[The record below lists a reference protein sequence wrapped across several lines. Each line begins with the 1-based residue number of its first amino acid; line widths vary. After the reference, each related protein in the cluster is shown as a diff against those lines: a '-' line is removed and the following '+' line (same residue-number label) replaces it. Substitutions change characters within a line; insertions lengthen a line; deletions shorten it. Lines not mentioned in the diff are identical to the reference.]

1 MFDRAWTFQ
10 EHLLS
15 PRTIL
20 YGLETIMWECEEVFC
35 DELAGTW
42 LPNHDRLSSK
52 SVLRKPLPKMR
63 KMMRRFESTTKTPH
77 QLPHTENLL
86 AWLKRWSELVCEY
99 KARAITVPED
109 RTMAFVDVAQAF
121 SATTGLTYLAG
132 IWTEFLLEGL
142 LWHEREETEEHFPTY
157 RPPKLLELGA
167 KLTPSSSWF
176 SCPRYDSA
184 GAYYPVRSI
193 EGRRVES
200 FFSDASPQKTSW
212 ATLESFQ
219 WPNWPVNVHPPYASY
234 NLSGLRITLHGATF
248 LEGSLHHV
256 HSIYEQAK
264 YYCRDLESQFEP
276 SYNLGWNQTWVLF
289 DDIVATQHPD
299 QVLLLLLQEMIDLS
313 GKCEVHGLALVA
325 GSEPETWK
333 RVGTW
338 FSGFYWPKMYGSP
351 VSLSPELESETCVL
365 DDGFVFR
372 NILLEHEEMK
382 QGKRS
387 LLELSPFLNLEGVK
401 MESITLV

>member
-1 MFDRAWTFQ
+1 MTTVYSNAFCSLAFLLPPGRDLVHVRKDPRPISPCKICGGTAANGSPSIIPSSLVRPEFPSSTYSRFSSWEWPLFDRAWTFQ

-42 LPNHDRLSSK
+42 LPNHERLSSK
-52 SVLRKPLPKMR
+52 SVLRKPLLKMR
-63 KMMRRFESTTKTPH
+63 KMMRRFESITKAAH
-77 QLPHTENLL
+77 QLPHTENSL
-86 AWLKRWSELVCEY
+86 AWLIRWSELVCEY

-200 FFSDASPQKTSW
+200 FFSDAPAQKTS
-212 ATLESFQ
+212 
-219 WPNWPVNVHPPYASY
+219 
-234 NLSGLRITLHGATF
+234 
-248 LEGSLHHV
+248 
-256 HSIYEQAK
+256 
-264 YYCRDLESQFEP
+264 
-276 SYNLGWNQTWVLF
+276 
-289 DDIVATQHPD
+289 
-299 QVLLLLLQEMIDLS
+299 
-313 GKCEVHGLALVA
+313 
-325 GSEPETWK
+325 
-333 RVGTW
+333 
-338 FSGFYWPKMYGSP
+338 
-351 VSLSPELESETCVL
+351 
-365 DDGFVFR
+365 
-372 NILLEHEEMK
+372 
-382 QGKRS
+382 
-387 LLELSPFLNLEGVK
+387 
-401 MESITLV
+401 